1 MRSSMITSF
10 YFKKS
15 GEVETN
21 LSRARLLSVLGEKN
35 GLLWVDLEEPNE
47 FESDSLVEIFN
58 FHPLAIEDCMTDQSQ
73 PKLDDY
79 GEYLFMVVHAIMMH
93 DKGSKRELRTVELD
107 IFIGENFVVTVHKEP
122 LVSVAQV
129 RELAQKKAPAL
140 MGSGPDMLVHS
151 LLDHLVDRYLPVLDE
166 YDNKINSLEKEMFR
180 HTSKDFLKSLLQ
192 IKQDMFHLRRIV
204 GPQRDTLYSL
214 TRDSS
219 AFIKADHLMYFRDIY
234 DHLFRIYGMAEAYH
248 ENLNNILQVYFSY
261 SSFRLNE
268 VLKHLTVLAT
278 VTMPPVIIASVYG
291 MNFKHFPELE
301 WAMGYP
307 FAIGL
312 CVLSSLAMLVWMK
325 FKKWI

>member
-1 MRSSMITSF
+1 MITSF
-10 YFKKS
+10 YYKK
-15 GEVETN
+15 GGQIEAN
-21 LSRARLLSVLGEKN
+21 LSKARLLSALGEKG

-58 FHPLAIEDCMTDQSQ
+58 FHPLAVEDCVTDRSQ
-73 PKLDDY
+73 TKLDDY

-93 DKGSKRELRTVELD
+93 DKGSKRELRTLELNV
-107 IFIGENFVVTVHKEP
+107 FIGENFVVTFHREP

-129 RELAQKKAPAL
+129 RELVQKKASAL
-140 MGSGPDMLVHS
+140 MESGSDMLVHS
-151 LLDHLVDRYLPVLDE
+151 LLDHLVDRYLPVLEE
-166 YDNKINSLEKEMFR
+166 YDEKINSLEKEMFR
-180 HTSKDFLKSLLQ
+180 HTSKDFLKTLLQ
-192 IKQDMFHLRRIV
+192 VKQEVFHLRRIV

-219 AFIKADHLMYFRDIY
+219 TYIKPEHLMYFRDIY

-248 ENLNNILQVYFSY
+248 ENLNSILQVYFSY
-261 SSFRLNE
+261 SSFKLNE

>member
-1 MRSSMITSF
+1 MISSFF
-10 YFKKS
+10 YKK
-15 GEVETN
+15 GGQFETN
-21 LSRARLLSVLGEKN
+21 LPRARLLSALSEKS
-35 GLLWVDLEEPNE
+35 GLLWVDLEDPSE

-79 GEYLFMVVHAIMMH
+79 GEYLFMVVHAVTLSE
-93 DKGSKRELRTVELD
+93 KGRKSELRTAELD
-107 IFIGENFVVTVHKEP
+107 IFINDHFVVTVHKKP

-129 RELAQKKAPAL
+129 RELVQKKPSAL
-140 MGSGPDMLVHS
+140 MENGPDLLVHS
-151 LLDHLVDRYLPVLDE
+151 LLDHLVDRYTPVLDE
-166 YDNKINSLEKEMFR
+166 YDDKINSLEKEMFQ
-180 HTSKDFLKSLLQ
+180 HASKGFLQTLLQ
-192 IKQDMFHLRRIV
+192 VKQDIFHLRRIV

-214 TRDSS
+214 SRDSN
-219 AFIKADHLMYFRDIY
+219 AFIRAENLMYFRDIY

-278 VTMPPVIIASVYG
+278 VTMPPVIVASIYG

-312 CVLSSLAMLVWMK
+312 CIFSSLAMLVWMK
-325 FKKWI
+325 IKKWI

>member
-1 MRSSMITSF
+1 MITSF
-10 YFKKS
+10 YCKKG
-15 GEVETN
+15 GEVETD
-21 LSRARLLSVLGEKN
+21 LSRARLLSARGEKG
-35 GLLWVDLEEPNE
+35 GLLWVDLEGPNE

-79 GEYLFMVVHAIMMH
+79 EEYLFMVVHAINMH
-93 DKGSKRELRTVELD
+93 EKGSKKELRTAELD
-107 IFIGENFVVTVHKEP
+107 IFIGENFVVTVHKET
-122 LVSVAQV
+122 LASVAQV
-129 RELAQKKAPAL
+129 RELVQKKTSAL
-140 MGSGPDMLVHS
+140 MAGGPDMLVHS
-151 LLDHLVDRYLPVLDE
+151 LLDHLVDRYLPVLSE
-166 YDNKINSLEKEMFR
+166 YDEKIDSLEKEMFR
-180 HTSKDFLKSLLQ
+180 HTSKDFLKTLLQ
-192 IKQDMFHLRRIV
+192 VKQDIFHLRRIV

-219 AFIKADHLMYFRDIY
+219 VFIKAEHLMYFRDIY

-261 SSFRLNE
+261 SSFKLNE

-312 CVLSSLAMLVWMK
+312 CVFSSAAMLAWMK
-325 FKKWI
+325 FKKWV

>member
-1 MRSSMITSF
+1 MISSFF
-10 YFKKS
+10 YKK
-15 GEVETN
+15 GGQFETN
-21 LSRARLLSVLGEKN
+21 LPRARLLSALSEKS
-35 GLLWVDLEEPNE
+35 GLLWVDLEDPSE

-79 GEYLFMVVHAIMMH
+79 GEYLFMVVHAVTLSE
-93 DKGSKRELRTVELD
+93 KGRKSELRTAELD
-107 IFIGENFVVTVHKEP
+107 IFINDHFVVTVHKKP

-129 RELAQKKAPAL
+129 RELVQKKPSAL
-140 MGSGPDMLVHS
+140 MENGPDLLVHS
-151 LLDHLVDRYLPVLDE
+151 LLDHLVDRYTPVLDE
-166 YDNKINSLEKEMFR
+166 YDDKINSLEKEMFQ
-180 HTSKDFLKSLLQ
+180 HASKGFLQTLLQ
-192 IKQDMFHLRRIV
+192 VKQDIFHLRRIL

-214 TRDSS
+214 SRDSN
-219 AFIKADHLMYFRDIY
+219 AFIRAENLMYFRDIY

-278 VTMPPVIIASVYG
+278 VTMPPVIVASIYG

-312 CVLSSLAMLVWMK
+312 CIFSSLAMLVWMK
-325 FKKWI
+325 IKKWI

>member
-1 MRSSMITSF
+1 MITSF
-10 YFKKS
+10 FYKK
-15 GEVETN
+15 GAEAETN
-21 LSRARLLSVLGEKN
+21 LSRARLLSAAGEKK
-35 GLLWVDLEEPNE
+35 GLLWVDLEAPSE

-58 FHPLAIEDCMTDQSQ
+58 FHPLAVEDCMTDQSQ

-79 GEYLFMVVHAIMMH
+79 GEYLFMVVHAITLCE
-93 DKGSKRELRTVELD
+93 KGQKRELRTAELD
-107 IFIGENFVVTVHKEP
+107 IFVSENFVVTVHKEH

-129 RELAQKKAPAL
+129 RELVQKKTSAV
-140 MGSGPDMLVHS
+140 MESGSDLLVHS

-166 YDNKINSLEKEMFR
+166 YDDKINSLEKEMFR
-180 HTSKDFLKSLLQ
+180 HTSKDFLKTLLQ
-192 IKQDMFHLRRIV
+192 VKQEVFHLRRIV

-214 TRDSS
+214 SRNSS
-219 AFIKADHLMYFRDIY
+219 SFIKAEHLMYFRDIY

-278 VTMPPVIIASVYG
+278 VTMPPVIIASIYG

-307 FAIGL
+307 FAIAL
-312 CVLSSLAMLVWMK
+312 CVFSSLAMLVWMK
-325 FKKWI
+325 IKKWI

>member
-1 MRSSMITSF
+1 MITSF
-10 YFKKS
+10 FYKKDK
-15 GEVETN
+15 ETETN
-21 LSRARLLSVLGEKN
+21 LSQARLLSVLDEKD
-35 GLLWVDLEEPNE
+35 GLLWVDLEEPTE
-47 FESDSLVEIFN
+47 SESDLLVEIFN
-58 FHPLAIEDCMTDQSQ
+58 FHPLAVEDCMTDQSQ

-79 GEYLFMVVHAIMMH
+79 GEYLFMVVHAMTLRE
-93 DKGSKRELRTVELD
+93 KGSKRELRTIELNL
-107 IFIGENFVVTVHKEP
+107 FMGENFVVTVHKEP
-122 LVSVAQV
+122 LGSVTQV
-129 RELAQKKAPAL
+129 RELVQRKTSTL
-140 MGSGPDMLVHS
+140 MASGSDMLAHS
-151 LLDHLVDRYLPVLDE
+151 LLDHLVDRYLPVLDK
-166 YDNKINSLEKEMFR
+166 YDEKIDALEKEMFR
-180 HTSKDFLKSLLQ
+180 HTSKDFLKTLLQ
-192 IKQDMFHLRRIV
+192 LKQDVFHLRRIV

-219 AFIKADHLMYFRDIY
+219 VFIKAEHLMYFRDIY

-261 SSFRLNE
+261 SSFKLNE

-278 VTMPPVIIASVYG
+278 VTMPPVIIASIYG

-312 CVLSSLAMLVWMK
+312 CVLSSLATLVWMK

>member
-1 MRSSMITSF
+1 MITSF
-10 YFKKS
+10 FYKKG
-15 GEVETN
+15 GEIETN
-21 LSRARLLSVLGEKN
+21 LSRARLLSALSEKG
-35 GLLWVDLEEPNE
+35 GLLWVDLEEPSE

-58 FHPLAIEDCMTDQSQ
+58 FHPLAVEDCMTDQSQ

-79 GEYLFMVVHAIMMH
+79 DEYLFMVVHAIAMH

-107 IFIGENFVVTVHKEP
+107 IFIGENFVVTFHKEP
-122 LVSVAQV
+122 LASVTQV
-129 RELAQKKAPAL
+129 RELVQKKTSAL
-140 MGSGPDMLVHS
+140 MGSGPGLLVHS
-151 LLDHLVDRYLPVLDE
+151 LLDHLVDRYLPVLNE
-166 YDNKINSLEKEMFR
+166 YDEKIDSLEKEMFR
-180 HTSKDFLKSLLQ
+180 HTTKDFLKTLLQ
-192 IKQDMFHLRRIV
+192 VKQDVFHLRRIV

-219 AFIKADHLMYFRDIY
+219 AFIRTEHLMYFRDVY

-278 VTMPPVIIASVYG
+278 VTMPPVIIASIYG

-301 WAMGYP
+301 WALGYP

-312 CVLSSLAMLVWMK
+312 CVLSSLVTLVWMK

>member
-1 MRSSMITSF
+1 MISSFF
-10 YFKKS
+10 YKK
-15 GEVETN
+15 GGQLETN
-21 LSRARLLSVLGEKN
+21 LSRARLLSALGEKS
-35 GLLWVDLEEPNE
+35 GLLWVDLEDPSE

-79 GEYLFMVVHAIMMH
+79 GEYLFMVVHAVTLSE
-93 DKGSKRELRTVELD
+93 KGRKSELRTAELD
-107 IFIGENFVVTVHKEP
+107 IFISDHFVVTVHKKP

-129 RELAQKKAPAL
+129 RELVEKKPTTL
-140 MGSGPDMLVHS
+140 MENGPDLLVHS
-151 LLDHLVDRYLPVLDE
+151 LLDHLVDRYTPVLDE
-166 YDNKINSLEKEMFR
+166 YDDKINSLEKEMFQ
-180 HTSKDFLKSLLQ
+180 HASKGFLQTLLQ
-192 IKQDMFHLRRIV
+192 VKQDIFHLRRTV

-214 TRDSS
+214 SRDSN
-219 AFIKADHLMYFRDIY
+219 AFIRAENLMYFRDIY

-278 VTMPPVIIASVYG
+278 VTMPPVIVASIYG

-312 CVLSSLAMLVWMK
+312 CIFSSLAMLVWMK
-325 FKKWI
+325 IKKWI